1 MNENAKTVCRLLGG
15 SGRPALRVVRSKIPA
30 LLLPPRRSSAEVVVL
45 HPEPLP
51 LAA

>member
-1 MNENAKTVCRLLGG
+1 MNPNSKIVCRLLGG

-30 LLLPPRRSSAEVVVL
+30 LLLPPRRPTAEVVVL
-45 HPEPLP
+45 HPALLP